1 MTDEEPIDP
10 IRVGL
15 GMRLKAAREGANMS
29 QKQVA
34 ERFDINKGTVS
45 AWETG
50 RGDPGVYRLRELSK
64 LYDVASDALIWE
76 DSLSPDAMKLA
87 AEFDGLTEKQKT
99 TLRALWLAFVQ
110 ASSDD
115 RAVEVAMPITR
126 IGSTKMLALEDKTD
140 FKDAPPMKSGTD
152 QQT

>member
-1 MTDEEPIDP
+1 MNDEEPMDP
-10 IRVGL
+10 VRVGL
-15 GMRLKAAREGANMS
+15 GMRLKAAREGADMS
-29 QKQVA
+29 QLQVA
-34 ERFDINKGTVS
+34 ERFGINKATVS

-64 LYDVASDALIWE
+64 LYDVASDAIIWE

-126 IGSTKMLALEDKTD
+126 IGTTKLLTMEEKADGND
-140 FKDAPPMKSGTD
+140 
-152 QQT
+152 